1 MALANVPAVL
11 PDDNGDQ
18 SVPAQRAGITVDHA
32 GTQSSFGFIDP
43 QTFRDFGPDTST
55 GKLCALNLTLID
67 TVGQRIHNLHTDAV
81 EARAK
86 GKDPDMVLPS
96 PRARQSLLESD
107 EKTLDAFEAEVAN
120 ASTAHL
126 IDEINAVPFDTKGY
140 GLPEVLRDQELR
152 AAYAR
157 MTLQQRRD
165 VAQRGNFMRAV
176 LTAEP
181 ELSGLTPSEQKLML
195 QSELISRQPH
205 VVAQLAAD
213 AQVLD
218 ALKQTAQAVKTALA
232 NERKQ
237 LGLSAAP
244 TKPTRLA
251 PRRWK

>member
-1 MALANVPAVL
+1 
-11 PDDNGDQ
+11 
-18 SVPAQRAGITVDHA
+18 
-32 GTQSSFGFIDP
+32 
-43 QTFRDFGPDTST
+43 
-55 GKLCALNLTLID
+55 
-67 TVGQRIHNLHTDAV
+67 
-81 EARAK
+81 
-86 GKDPDMVLPS
+86 
-96 PRARQSLLESD
+96 
-107 EKTLDAFEAEVAN
+107 
-120 ASTAHL
+120 
-126 IDEINAVPFDTKGY
+126 
-140 GLPEVLRDQELR
+140 
-152 AAYAR
+152 
-157 MTLQQRRD
+157 
-165 VAQRGNFMRAV
+165 MRAV